1 MMVMHQAGQTPRD
14 LLEEAIREIE
24 DVDPH
29 AKARA
34 CDKGWQAATMIMG
47 PFLATRGKELP
58 PYSPRVYREYSDA
71 LGELAMRDPAMEK
84 LDMDWCAAA
93 QSLPVACFCHR
104 DDTRVCKRILEQNV
118 RGILE
123 ATGNWL

>member
-1 MMVMHQAGQTPRD
+1 MSSEGRTPRE
-14 LLEEAIREIE
+14 LLEEAIHELE
-24 DVDPH
+24 SEDPH

-34 CDKGWQAATMIMG
+34 CDKGWQAATMVMG
-47 PFLATRGKELP
+47 PFLAGLGIKLP
-58 PYSPRVYREYSDA
+58 PYSPQVYREYSDA
-71 LGELAMRDPAMEK
+71 LGELAMRDPALEK

-104 DDTRVCKRILEQNV
+104 DDTRACKRILERNV

-123 ATGNWL
+123 VTGNWL